1 MLDPKVLLFY
11 VLICGDLV
19 CPCASGDMMT
29 MQREKVEKTK
39 FWNEYYEHA
48 YQDVVAAKRSRARS
62 SGPWSNA
69 SCVEG
74 MAGGVYHCH
83 LIDLLGFIALED
95 MGCGYTYD

>member
-1 MLDPKVLLFY
+1 MSTMNML
-11 VLICGDLV
+11 
-19 CPCASGDMMT
+19 T
-29 MQREKVEKTK
+29 KT
-39 FWNEYYEHA
+39 WW
-48 YQDVVAAKRSRARS
+48 SRARS